1 MNGNMTRMTVDNDFL
16 MWKIVRKLWKINFFR
31 EDGHEV

>member
-31 EDGHEV
+31 EGHEV